1 MGNRVGST
9 PTTRTKKEG
18 MTKGHAFLFGFRGP
32 KARSTLRYFNALVSR
47 AFPAQFPACG
57 REFTR
62 HSACGPEG
70 PLARISSNS
79 PNGENIGFNL
89 PSKKKDTLIVCLS
102 FWKGANKG
110 KRDPAP
116 IGAGSQ
122 RCWKTLNIPS
132 FCQPQVAV
140 TLGFLHLLARRAISR
155 TVMTR
160 PTMSVIVSGMNINS
174 PATMK

>member
-1 MGNRVGST
+1 MPSFLVFAGQRPAPSFGISMPWSAESPLRNSRPAAGNLPATRRAAQKGRWPVFLLT
-9 PTTRTKKEG
+9 VPTVK
-18 MTKGHAFLFGFRGP
+18 
-32 KARSTLRYFNALVSR
+32 
-47 AFPAQFPACG
+47 
-57 REFTR
+57 
-62 HSACGPEG
+62 
-70 PLARISSNS
+70 ISVLTS
-79 PNGENIGFNL
+79 